1 MGKKIGHS
9 LFQTAQKET
18 IEPVT
23 PSEIHKLGFK
33 AAQYIAKSKE
43 PLAVLNQ
50 LVQDFPKYAKSVSEL
65 GVDTEFEQEIMD
77 NQLNFLRTGM
87 SAVWLNGKGLE
98 YSQMDP
104 FL

>member
-1 MGKKIGHS
+1 MGKKLGQS
-9 LFQTAQKET
+9 LFHATQKET

-23 PSEIHKLGFK
+23 PGEIHRLSFK
-33 AAQYIAKSKE
+33 AAQYISKSSN
-43 PLAVLNQ
+43 PLATLNQ

-65 GVDTEFEQEIMD
+65 DVDIELEEEILD
-77 NQLNFLRTGM
+77 NQLNFLRNGM

-98 YSQMDP
+98 FSQMDP